1 MASTLAAPQRK
12 TDTAPLAFDLSDRA
26 FRRDPYSRYDE
37 LRESE
42 VLHRTP
48 DGFWVLTRHA
58 DVLAAVRDQRLSS
71 NPVHVRRP
79 PTSAREAALPFLGE
93 MGIQLLLTADPPDH
107 TRLRR
112 LANKAFTPRAV
123 ERLRPR
129 VVEIVDRLLDDAT
142 ASGTTFDVMADLA
155 EPLPVIVICE
165 LLGVPVEDQAQF
177 KPWSSTVSR
186 IIDPDVTPDLVNDA
200 IPSVMGFVQYFGG
213 LIEERRAD
221 PRDDLLSSLIAA
233 EAEGDSLGQ
242 QELMAMIILLF
253 IAGHETT
260 TNLIGNGTLALLR
273 NPEQLEALR
282 ADPELAVS
290 GTEELLRYD
299 PAAQLTVRT
308 ATEDLDLHGIPL
320 ATGESVVCGLAAGN
334 RDPRAFDDP
343 DSVDLARA
351 DNHHLAFSGGM
362 HFCLGAPLARL
373 EGQVTFTA
381 LAERYP
387 DLRLATDDVTYRDH
401 FILRGLTE
409 LPVSTA

>member
-1 MASTLAAPQRK
+1 MSGVQVKSERAPV
-12 TDTAPLAFDLSDRA
+12 AFDMADA
-26 FRRDPYSRYDE
+26 TFRRDPYPRYAE
-37 LRESE
+37 LRESD

-71 NPVHVRRP
+71 NPVHIDRA
-79 PTSAREAALPFLGE
+79 PTDAREAALPLLGD
-93 MGIQLLLTADPPDH
+93 MGVQLLLTADPPDH

-129 VVEIVDRLLDDAT
+129 VVAIVDELLDAAT
-142 ASGTTFDVMADLA
+142 AGGTTFDVMADLA

-186 IIDPDVTPDLVNDA
+186 IIDPDVTPAMVSDA
-200 IPSVMGFVQYFGG
+200 LPAIMGFVQYFSG
-213 LIEERRAD
+213 LIEERRSD

-273 NPEQLEALR
+273 HPEQLAALR
-282 ADPELAVS
+282 DDPDLAVS
-290 GTEELLRYD
+290 GTEELLRFD

-308 ATEDLDLHGIPL
+308 ATEDLELHGIPP
-320 ATGESVVCGLAAGN
+320 A
-334 RDPRAFDDP
+334 
-343 DSVDLARA
+343 
-351 DNHHLAFSGGM
+351 
-362 HFCLGAPLARL
+362 
-373 EGQVTFTA
+373 
-381 LAERYP
+381 
-387 DLRLATDDVTYRDH
+387 
-401 FILRGLTE
+401 
-409 LPVSTA
+409 

>member
-1 MASTLAAPQRK
+1 MSSVLAEPQRR
-12 TDTAPLAFDLSDRA
+12 TGDAPVAFDMADPG
-26 FRRDPYSRYDE
+26 FRRDPYARYAE
-37 LRESE
+37 LRESD
-42 VLHRTP
+42 VLHRTR

-58 DVLAAVRDQRLSS
+58 DVLAAVRDHRLSS
-71 NPVHVRRP
+71 NPAHIQRADDERA
-79 PTSAREAALPFLGE
+79 SLPYLGD

-129 VVEIVDRLLDDAT
+129 VVEVVDQLLDAAT
-142 ASGTTFDVMADLA
+142 ADGTTFDVMAAVA

-177 KPWSSTVSR
+177 KPWSSTVAR
-186 IIDPDVTPDLVNDA
+186 IIDPDVTPEMVSDA
-200 IPSVMGFVQYFGG
+200 LPAIMGFVQYFGQ
-213 LIEERRAD
+213 LIEERRTD

-233 EAEGDSLGQ
+233 EAEGDQLGQ

-273 NPEQLEALR
+273 HPEQLDALR
-282 ADPELAVS
+282 HDPSLAVS
-290 GTEELLRYD
+290 GTEELLRFD

-320 ATGESVVCGLAAGN
+320 SAGESVVCGLAAGN

-343 DSVDLARA
+343 DVVDLARQ

-387 DLRLATDDVTYRDH
+387 DLRQATDEVAYRDH
-401 FILRGLTE
+401 FILRGLTA
-409 LPVSTA
+409 LPVTT

>member
-1 MASTLAAPQRK
+1 MDRTLAEPQHK
-12 TDTAPLAFDLSDRA
+12 TDTAPVAFDLSDRA
-26 FRRDPYSRYDE
+26 FRRDPYPRYAE
-37 LRESE
+37 LRESD

-58 DVLAAVRDQRLSS
+58 DVLAAVRDHRLSS

-79 PTSAREAALPFLGE
+79 PTSAREAALPFLGDI
-93 MGIQLLLTADPPDH
+93 GIQLLLTADPPDH

-123 ERLRPR
+123 EQLRPQ
-129 VVEIVDRLLDDAT
+129 VVEVVDRLLDDAT
-142 ASGTTFDVMADLA
+142 AGSSTFDVMAAVA

-186 IIDPDVTPDLVNDA
+186 IIDPDVTPAMVDAA
-200 IPSVMGFVQYFGG
+200 IPSIMGFVQYFGA

-233 EAEGDSLGQ
+233 EAEGDTLGQ

-260 TNLIGNGTLALLR
+260 TNLSGNGTLALLR
-273 NPEQLEALR
+273 TPEQLEALR
-282 ADPELAVS
+282 SDPELAVS

-381 LAERYP
+381 LAQRFP
-387 DLRLATDDVTYRDH
+387 DLRLATEAVTYRDH

-409 LPVSTA
+409 LPVAI